1 MSGRPAIGITGEPVS
16 SFYQFY
22 YNLPA
27 GLYITHL
34 DPDSDAAAKG
44 IEPGDILVSV
54 ADNRVI
60 TQEDL
65 SAALSGREVGDTV
78 RVIIFRSGRQYSAD
92 LTLHESKG

>member
-1 MSGRPAIGITGEPVS
+1 MPRCSL
-16 SFYQFY
+16 
-22 YNLPA
+22 NLCQRSLCCA
-27 GLYITHL
+27 GQDDILRRQ
-34 DPDSDAAAKG
+34 
-44 IEPGDILVSV
+44 PGDILVSV

-92 LTLHESKG
+92 LTLHEAKGT